1 MSDSN
6 GIAAHEAATPPLAGD
21 RARAMV
27 SVKVAPEH
35 AFRLFTEDINIWWRR
50 GPRFRNAPGD
60 QGMVCIE
67 PRVGGRVF
75 ESFIAHGNETVIEM
89 GQVTVWTPP
98 QKLVFKWRIVN
109 FAPGEWTE
117 VEVHFQASATGM
129 RVSVEH
135 RGWSAIRPDH
145 PVRHGLA
152 IPAFIGMM
160 GLWWG
165 DQLTSL
171 REHQRVRR
179 D

>member
-1 MSDSN
+1 MNDGS
-6 GIAAHEAATPPLAGD
+6 AATTADAAKTPLAGD
-21 RARAMV
+21 RARATV
-27 SVKVAPEH
+27 SVAVAPER
-35 AFRLFTEDINIWWRR
+35 AFRLFTEEINIWWRR

-75 ESFIAHGNETVIEM
+75 ESFIVDGTETVIEM
-89 GQVTVWTPP
+89 GRVTEWTPP
-98 QKLVFKWRIVN
+98 SKLVFKWRVVN

-117 VEVHFQASATGM
+117 VEINFQASATGT

-135 RGWSAIRPDH
+135 RGWSAIRSDH
-145 PVRHGLA
+145 PVRHGLDG
-152 IPAFIGMM
+152 PAFIRMM

-171 REHQRVRR
+171 REHPQLRR